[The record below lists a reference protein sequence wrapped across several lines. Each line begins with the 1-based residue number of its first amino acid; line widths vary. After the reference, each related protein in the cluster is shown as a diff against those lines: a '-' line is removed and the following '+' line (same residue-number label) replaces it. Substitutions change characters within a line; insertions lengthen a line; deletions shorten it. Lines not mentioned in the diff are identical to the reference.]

1 MREGDVVPPPP
12 PLAAPGGPAQ
22 PSPRERRA
30 GSQRGPQPFS
40 LREKDTEPL
49 RGRLLPR
56 SEPRVLAPHSRLPEP
71 LRKTARRN
79 QPGPPGAILHY
90 GSHARGGRHFA
101 PESEPRAAALRSP
114 ALGAAI
120 LGYGS
125 PSAYP

>member
-30 GSQRGPQPFS
+30 GSQRSSQPFS

-56 SEPRVLAPHSRLPEP
+56 SEPRGSGTPLPAAGVAEESREAQ
-71 LRKTARRN
+71 RAGAARRH
-79 QPGPPGAILHY
+79 L
-90 GSHARGGRHFA
+90 
-101 PESEPRAAALRSP
+101 ALRQP
-114 ALGAAI
+114 CPWRA
-120 LGYGS
+120 
-125 PSAYP
+125 PFCT